1 MSVFFSFFPFGRAI
15 VSPFP
20 FFFLPPPLSFLP
32 LQALSFAVTP
42 SEDERTND
50 VEGGGGETMA
60 STHAA
65 RAVVP
70 FPLPSCYPLPFFLT
84 LTSPPLLSHTASLP
98 PFSSLLQNREETFV
112 FRRDRGGRER
122 GEERRERERGKLK
135 SGRKEEL

>member
-1 MSVFFSFFPFGRAI
+1 
-15 VSPFP
+15 
-20 FFFLPPPLSFLP
+20 
-32 LQALSFAVTP
+32 
-42 SEDERTND
+42 
-50 VEGGGGETMA
+50 MA

-112 FRRDRGGRER
+112 FRRDRGAGGRGRKTRKGKGKAKKWEER
-122 GEERRERERGKLK
+122 GNVVVEEFFYALPLCVFF
-135 SGRKEEL
+135 SLPALSWSVVPP